1 MIVEMAQ
8 RRETDHGH
16 GSQDNTGAMLSMAVL
31 MMAMCVG
38 MVLAIS
44 VASAIG
50 GPIAWTLAV
59 LVIVGLAAAHLK
71 FMNHGGH

>member
-1 MIVEMAQ
+1 MAQ
-8 RRETDHGH
+8 RQEAGHGH
-16 GSQDNTGAMLSMAVL
+16 GSHNNAGAMLSMAVL

-44 VASAIG
+44 VASAVG
-50 GPIAWTLAV
+50 GPIAWTLAI
-59 LVIVGLAAAHLK
+59 LVILGLAAAHMK

>member
-1 MIVEMAQ
+1 MAQ
-8 RRETDHGH
+8 RQETDHG
-16 GSQDNTGAMLSMAVL
+16 SRDNTGAMLSMAVL

-50 GPIAWTLAV
+50 GGPIAWTLAV

>member
-1 MIVEMAQ
+1 MAQ
-8 RRETDHGH
+8 RQEGGHGH
-16 GSQDNTGAMLSMAVL
+16 GTHNNTGAMLRMAVL